1 MVTVAQLR
9 LMLQYMMMSLVSHV
23 AQNGVLETFGNCQVS
38 LIIYIFRFFRFLVG
52 SMMQERREYIS
63 QRSLALTAFF
73 HMYTFIMLQFIC
85 WPWTFSTV
93 KHEFYKEL
101 GNLKFL
107 QRGWFY
113 LSEVFLGGW
122 LFGKCTFFLEDIRER
137 HESLA
142 LSRLLSFMQH
152 FRRQYFIWPLSAQGK
167 W

>member
-38 LIIYIFRFFRFLVG
+38 LVIYIFRFFRFLVG

-85 WPWTFSTV
+85 
-93 KHEFYKEL
+93 
-101 GNLKFL
+101 
-107 QRGWFY
+107 
-113 LSEVFLGGW
+113 
-122 LFGKCTFFLEDIRER
+122 
-137 HESLA
+137 
-142 LSRLLSFMQH
+142 
-152 FRRQYFIWPLSAQGK
+152 
-167 W
+167 